1 MNGSTISDEAS
12 FADEAADASL
22 ASLAAEEAAAEKEV
36 AAAEKEVAAEL
47 AVLAETSAKAPG
59 GDSAKLT
66 EWEDKVRALTAQ
78 LVHLQEVE
86 AEVLS
91 HDRSIRVVTSTVQCC
106 TVNSAASAV

>member
-36 AAAEKEVAAEL
+36 AAEL

-59 GDSAKLT
+59 GDNGKLT

-86 AEVLS
+86 EEVLS
-91 HDRSIRVVTSTVQCC
+91 HDRS
-106 TVNSAASAV
+106 AW

>member
-47 AVLAETSAKAPG
+47 AVLAETTAKAPG
-59 GDSAKLT
+59 GDSGTLT

-86 AEVLS
+86 EEVLP
-91 HDRSIRVVTSTVQCC
+91 HDRFDPRGNLYGAVRPCVVM
-106 TVNSAASAV
+106 